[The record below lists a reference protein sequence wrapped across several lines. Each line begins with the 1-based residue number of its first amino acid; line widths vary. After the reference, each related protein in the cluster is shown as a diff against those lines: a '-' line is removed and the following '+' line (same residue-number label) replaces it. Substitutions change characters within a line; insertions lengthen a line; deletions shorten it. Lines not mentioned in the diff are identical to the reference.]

1 MEIAGSSAHHTP
13 TKEKPMSRAIRI
25 HEYGNAD
32 NMKWEEVDVREP
44 ADGQVRIQ
52 HTAVGLNYIDVYQRS
67 GLYDIGSLPATLG
80 MEGAGVV
87 EKVGPGVDGFG
98 AGDRVAYA
106 MSLGAYSEF
115 RIIEANRLIRLPEDI
130 SDNVA
135 AAMMLQG
142 MTSQYL
148 LKSSYAVTAGDTIL
162 VMAAAGGVGQILCQ
176 WARHL
181 GANVIGCVGSE
192 LKAEIA
198 RAAGCNHTILYSSED
213 VAARVLDITNGRG
226 VPVSYDSVG
235 QATLQASLDSLAPTG
250 TLISF
255 GNASGPILD
264 LNPGVLAAGGSLYL
278 QRPTL
283 ATYTRNR
290 ELLEAVSED
299 LLDVVRSGKVKINVG
314 QTYPL
319 SDAVRAHHDLE
330 GRKTTGSAILL
341 P

>member
-1 MEIAGSSAHHTP
+1 
-13 TKEKPMSRAIRI
+13 MSRAMRI
-25 HEYGNAD
+25 HEYGKAE
-32 NMKWEEVDVREP
+32 NMIWEEVDVREP
-44 ADGQVRIQ
+44 VDDEVRIR
-52 HTAVGLNYIDVYQRS
+52 HTAVGLNYIDVYQRT
-67 GLYDIGSLPATLG
+67 GLYDIGPLPATLG

-87 EKVGPGVDGFG
+87 DKVGPDVDGFLV
-98 AGDRVAYA
+98 GDRVVYA
-106 MSLGAYSEF
+106 MSLGAYSEL
-115 RIIEANRLIRLPEDI
+115 RIIKADMLVKLPESIED
-130 SDNVA
+130 SVA

-148 LKSSYAVTAGDTIL
+148 LKSSYIVGAGDTIL

-192 LKAEIA
+192 AKAEIA
-198 RAAGCNHTILYSSED
+198 RAAGCNHTILYNSED

-235 QATLQASLDSLAPTG
+235 QATLQASLDSLAPAG
-250 TLISF
+250 VLVSF

-264 LNPGVLAAGGSLYL
+264 LNPGILAAKGSLYL

-290 ELLEAVSED
+290 ELLEAVSDD
-299 LLDVVRSGKVKINVG
+299 LFGVVSSGKVKINVG

-319 SDAVRAHHDLE
+319 HDAIQAHKDIE
-330 GRKTTGSAILL
+330 GRTTTGSTVLL